1 MQKLILLL
9 PTCQSG
15 KALKKSL
22 ILIKVNVPF
31 FILTEALWELQH
43 AAVLDVF
50 LAFSFFPKNRIKPLF
65 NLINYNYLSSFT
77 GLI

>member
-50 LAFSFFPKNRIKPLF
+50 LAFSFSQKAELNHF
-65 NLINYNYLSSFT
+65 SF
-77 GLI
+77 

>member
-50 LAFSFFPKNRIKPLF
+50 LAFSFSQKAELNHV
-65 NLINYNYLSSFT
+65 SV
-77 GLI
+77 

>member
-1 MQKLILLL
+1 MQKLVLFL

-22 ILIKVNVPF
+22 ILIKVNVLF

-50 LAFSFFPKNRIKPLF
+50 LAFSFSQKAELNHFSI
-65 NLINYNYLSSFT
+65 
-77 GLI
+77 

>member
-22 ILIKVNVPF
+22 ILIKVPF
-31 FILTEALWELQH
+31 FILTEALWELQY
-43 AAVLDVF
+43 AVVLDVF
-50 LAFSFFPKNRIKPLF
+50 LAFSFSQKAELNHFSI
-65 NLINYNYLSSFT
+65 
-77 GLI
+77 

>member
-50 LAFSFFPKNRIKPLF
+50 
-65 NLINYNYLSSFT
+65 
-77 GLI
+77 